1 MVAVSD
7 VVIVGGGPVGLYLAG
22 ALAEA
27 GIDVLVL
34 ERKQKIGQGVLCTG
48 IIGQEAFDK
57 FQLPQASIEGSIQ
70 QVELISPAGE
80 IISYIHP
87 HSFAYVVNRTVFDR
101 LLAARAQAL
110 GVEIITGFEVVE
122 IWKSNRFVQIKGKRR
137 GFPDRIYQAKICVL
151 ATGNSFRFHHQ
162 LGLGLPQEFVFG
174 GQVELPEREK
184 QRPRLWF
191 GKALAP
197 GGFAWQ
203 IPQKK
208 KLKVGLL
215 STTDTRPYLERILR
229 KYYPQVKEQPFSAAI
244 AQKAIAQGIV
254 TPSFRERVLAVG
266 EAAGQVKTTTGGGIF
281 YGLLGAEIAEGV
293 IKKALLTSSFRGNF
307 FGLYEKEWRRRLER
321 EIRLGLIMR
330 KFYSLLD
337 DEDVSRLFD
346 IARDNGVFPLV
357 QQKGNF
363 DWHSQLILSLIRHL
377 ARHPR
382 RLPPIFHISREIW
395 KKAKHIPY
403 QKREGSPEA
412 TTKIN

>member
-1 MVAVSD
+1 MHD
-7 VVIVGGGPVGLYLAG
+7 VIIVGGGPVGLYLAG
-22 ALAEA
+22 SLAES

-48 IIGQEAFDK
+48 IIGQEAFAE
-57 FQLPQASIEGSIQ
+57 FQLPRESIESSIQ
-70 QVELISPAGE
+70 QVELVSPSGE
-80 IISYIHP
+80 VISYVHP
-87 HSFAYVVNRTVFDR
+87 HPFAYVVDRMAFDQ
-101 LLAARAQAL
+101 LLAARAQTL
-110 GVEIITGFEVVE
+110 GVKIITGIEV
-122 IWKSNRFVQIKGKRR
+122 IDIRGSARFVEIKGKSL
-137 GFPDRIYQAKICVL
+137 GSPDRIYQAKICVL

-174 GQVELPEREK
+174 GQVELPDEEG

-191 GKALAP
+191 GKAFAP

-203 IPQKK
+203 IPLKK

-215 STTDTRPYLERILR
+215 SSTDTRPYLERIL
-229 KYYPQVKEQPFSAAI
+229 KKCYPQIEELPFSPEI
-244 AQKAIAQGIV
+244 SQKAIAQGIV

-281 YGLLGAEIAEGV
+281 YGLLGARMAEGF
-293 IKKALLTSSFRGNF
+293 IRKALYSRLHQRTLFAH
-307 FGLYEKEWRRRLER
+307 YEDEWRKRLER

-377 ARHPR
+377 SRHPR
-382 RLPPIFHISREIW
+382 RLPPIFQIGREIW
-395 KKAKHIPY
+395 RKAKQHPRKKAEETPRVSTEID
-403 QKREGSPEA
+403 
-412 TTKIN
+412 